1 MVGFGKPEVEEGL
14 KVYEVYARRFGIS
27 QHGKIRVI
35 DDCSCCGLNAAVGT
49 VERFVVHAI
58 DRMASMLAYA
68 LQVSTDANTSLCGR
82 TYDLKSAYKQFP
94 VSCRDRD
101 LLRIFVNCPDQEH
114 PSAVGLNALPFGAIG
129 SLLPF

>member
-94 VSCRDRD
+94 VS
-101 LLRIFVNCPDQEH
+101 
-114 PSAVGLNALPFGAIG
+114 
-129 SLLPF
+129 